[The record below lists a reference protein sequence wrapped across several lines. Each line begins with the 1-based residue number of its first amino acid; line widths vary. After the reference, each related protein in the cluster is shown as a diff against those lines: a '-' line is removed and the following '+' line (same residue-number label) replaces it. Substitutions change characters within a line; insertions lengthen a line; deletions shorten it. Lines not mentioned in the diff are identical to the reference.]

1 MKVFCGFEAV
11 SLVFVIAGILSVRSP
26 EVKLPVG
33 VSSDSC
39 EQSEGAKD
47 GQWVLKCKLEQEDV
61 HDVPIKVPRR
71 NKCLQMSL
79 RLSMSCEGIFRCTCG
94 QAALRSL
101 ALLQQQRK
109 DMRQRLS
116 EQLGKCR
123 QMQGKVKDAEGAALH
138 AGRVPFPGQ
147 QALLL
152 ERLRPLQSLLDR
164 G

>member
-79 RLSMSCEGIFRCTCG
+79 RLSMSCEGIFRLGEKAT
-94 QAALRSL
+94 AA
-101 ALLQQQRK
+101 
-109 DMRQRLS
+109 RQSHLTANATAPWGHGLENAKEGRLFELCPS
-116 EQLGKCR
+116 T
-123 QMQGKVKDAEGAALH
+123 
-138 AGRVPFPGQ
+138 
-147 QALLL
+147 
-152 ERLRPLQSLLDR
+152 
-164 G
+164 

>member
-11 SLVFVIAGILSVRSP
+11 SLVFVIGILSVSP
-26 EVKLPVG
+26 FEVKLPVG

-79 RLSMSCEGIFRCTCG
+79 RLSMSCELCCE
-94 QAALRSL
+94 L
-101 ALLQQQRK
+101 
-109 DMRQRLS
+109 
-116 EQLGKCR
+116 
-123 QMQGKVKDAEGAALH
+123 
-138 AGRVPFPGQ
+138 
-147 QALLL
+147 
-152 ERLRPLQSLLDR
+152 
-164 G
+164 